1 MFKRRTSRVQHRR
14 QVIELQAKVVSP
26 RIVWYSVVKNCRKIV
41 RFVVILAV
49 IGGGV
54 WGVKYGI
61 RRGLLENE
69 EFRLQA
75 IELTPNPAIDER
87 RLVQVAG
94 IDLNGSLFDCQVAE
108 IEAKLDA
115 LPELASA
122 SVRREFPGTLI
133 VEAVARE
140 PHVWISSP
148 SQGIPARDG
157 EKGLL
162 VDRQGFAFHC
172 PPALLEKALGLPVFQ
187 LGEGGEVPAAGK
199 PVAHPEFDRLMR
211 LYAVACKE
219 IDGAGEWIDTLRQSR
234 SWSLELAS
242 RDGTAA
248 SFGLGGH
255 ERQMGD
261 LRAALEHARTQNQQI
276 ASIELIPERNIPV
289 VVRGDII
296 TPRAIP
302 IDEPEPASEPVRVT
316 PNNRRSRDLQNL
328 LNR

>member
-14 QVIELQAKVVSP
+14 QVLELQAKVVSP
-26 RIVWYSVVKNCRKIV
+26 RIVWYSVLKSCRKMG
-41 RFVVILAV
+41 RFVVIIALLVGA
-49 IGGGV
+49 V

-94 IDLNGSLFDCQVAE
+94 IDLNGSLFDCHVGE

-122 SVRREFPGTLI
+122 NVRREFPGTLI
-133 VEAVARE
+133 VEAFARE
-140 PHVWISSP
+140 PHAWISSP
-148 SQGIPARDG
+148 SHGIAARDP

-162 VDRQGFAFHC
+162 VDRNGFAFHC
-172 PPALLEKALGLPVFQ
+172 PPALLAEASGLPVLQ
-187 LGEGGEVPAAGK
+187 LGEGGEMPAAGK
-199 PVAHPEFDRLMR
+199 QVVHPEFERLMR
-211 LYAVACKE
+211 LYHVACTE
-219 IDGAGEWIDTLRQSR
+219 IEGADKWIDTLRQNR
-234 SWSLELAS
+234 AWSLELVS

-248 SFGLGGH
+248 SFGLGDH

-289 VVRGDII
+289 ILCGESA
-296 TPRAIP
+296 PRAILL
-302 IDEPEPASEPVRVT
+302 DGADSAPVRVT
-316 PNNRRSRDLQNL
+316 PNRRSRDLKNL

>member
-26 RIVWYSVVKNCRKIV
+26 RIVWYSVLKSCRKMV
-41 RFVVILAV
+41 RFVVLIALLVGA
-49 IGGGV
+49 V

-61 RRGLLENE
+61 RRGLLENQ

-87 RLVQVAG
+87 RLVEVAG
-94 IDLNGSLFDCQVAE
+94 IDLKGSLFDCHVAE
-108 IEAKLDA
+108 IEEKLDA

-122 SVRREFPGTLI
+122 TVRREFPGTLV
-133 VEAVARE
+133 VEAYARE
-140 PHVWISSP
+140 PHAWISSP
-148 SQGIPARDG
+148 SHGIVARDP

-162 VDRQGFAFHC
+162 VDKKGFAFHC
-172 PPALLEKALGLPVFQ
+172 PPALLAKASELPVFQ
-187 LGEGGEVPAAGK
+187 LGEGGEVPVAGK
-199 PVAHPEFDRLMR
+199 QVVHPEFDRLMR
-211 LYAVACKE
+211 LYHVACTE
-219 IDGAGEWIDTLRQSR
+219 IEDADKWIDTLRQSR
-234 SWSLELAS
+234 AWSLELVS

-248 SFGLGGH
+248 SFGLGDH

-261 LRAALEHARTQNQQI
+261 LRAALEHARTQNEQI

-289 VVRGDII
+289 VVHGDSA
-296 TPRAIP
+296 PRAILL
-302 IDEPEPASEPVRVT
+302 DEPDSTPVRVT
-316 PNNRRSRDLQNL
+316 PNRRSRDLKNL

>member
-26 RIVWYSVVKNCRKIV
+26 RIVWYSVLKSCRKMV
-41 RFVVILAV
+41 RFVVIVALLIAA
-49 IGGGV
+49 V

-87 RLVQVAG
+87 RLVQVGG
-94 IDLNGSLFDCQVAE
+94 IDLKGSLFDCHVAE
-108 IEAKLDA
+108 IQEKLRA

-122 SVRREFPGTLI
+122 NVRREFPGTLV
-133 VEAVARE
+133 VEAFARE
-140 PHVWISSP
+140 PHAWISSP
-148 SQGIPARDG
+148 SQGIAARDP

-162 VDRQGFAFHC
+162 VDEKGFAFHC
-172 PPALLEKALGLPVFQ
+172 PPALLAKASELPVFQ
-187 LGEGGEVPAAGK
+187 LGEGGEVPVAGK
-199 PVAHPEFDRLMR
+199 QVVHPEFDRLMR
-211 LYAVACKE
+211 LYHVACSE
-219 IDGAGEWIDTLRQSR
+219 IESADKWIDTLRQSR
-234 SWSLELAS
+234 AWSLELVS

-248 SFGLGGH
+248 CFGLGDH

-261 LRAALEHARTQNQQI
+261 LRAALEHARTQNEQI

-289 VVRGDII
+289 VVRGDSP
-296 TPRAIP
+296 PRAIP
-302 IDEPEPASEPVRVT
+302 LDEPSSAPVRVT
-316 PNNRRSRDLQNL
+316 PNRRSRDLKNL

>member
-26 RIVWYSVVKNCRKIV
+26 RIVWFGVLKSCRKLV
-41 RFVVILAV
+41 RFAV
-49 IGGGV
+49 IAALLGGAV

-94 IDLNGSLFDCQVAE
+94 IDLNGSLFDCHVAE
-108 IEAKLDA
+108 IEAKLRA

-122 SVRREFPGTLI
+122 TVRREFPGTLV
-133 VEAVARE
+133 VEASARE
-140 PHVWISSP
+140 PHAWISSP
-148 SQGIPARDG
+148 THGIAPRDPRQ
-157 EKGLL
+157 GLL
-162 VDRQGFAFHC
+162 VDRGGFAFHC
-172 PPALLEKALGLPVFQ
+172 PPALLAKASELPVFQ
-187 LGEGGEVPAAGK
+187 LGEGGEVPVAGK
-199 PVAHPEFDRLMR
+199 PVVHPEFDRLMR
-211 LYAVACKE
+211 LYQVACTE
-219 IDGAGEWIDTLRQSR
+219 IDGADQWIDTLRQSR
-234 SWSLELAS
+234 AWSLELVS
-242 RDGTAA
+242 RDGTMA
-248 SFGLGGH
+248 SFGLGDH

-261 LRAALEHARTQNQQI
+261 LRAALEHARFQQQQI

-289 VVRGDII
+289 VLRGEGA
-296 TPRAIP
+296 PRAIL
-302 IDEPEPASEPVRVT
+302 IDEPAVAPD
-316 PNNRRSRDLQNL
+316 RRTRDLQNL

>member
-26 RIVWYSVVKNCRKIV
+26 RIVWFSVLKSCRKMV
-41 RFVVILAV
+41 RFAVILGM
-49 IGGGV
+49 IGGAV

-69 EFRLQA
+69 EFRLQS

-94 IDLNGSLFDCQVAE
+94 INLNGSLFDCQVAE

-122 SVRREFPGTLI
+122 TVRREFPGTLI

-148 SQGIPARDG
+148 SHGVPARDP
-157 EKGLL
+157 EQGLL
-162 VDRQGFAFHC
+162 VDRAGFAFHC
-172 PPALLEKALGLPVFQ
+172 PPALLAKASNLPVLQ
-187 LGEGGEVPAAGK
+187 LGEGGEMPAAGK
-199 PVAHPEFDRLMR
+199 QVVHPEFDRLMR
-211 LYAVACKE
+211 LYHVACNE
-219 IDGAGEWIDTLRQSR
+219 IEGADKWVDTLRQSR
-234 SWSLELAS
+234 AWSLEMVS
-242 RDGTAA
+242 RDRTAA
-248 SFGLGGH
+248 SFGLGDH
-255 ERQMGD
+255 ERQMSD
-261 LRAALEHARTQNQQI
+261 LRAALEHARMQNQQI

-289 VVRGDII
+289 VVRGESV
-296 TPRAIP
+296 PRAILL
-302 IDEPEPASEPVRVT
+302 DETEPASEPVLVR
-316 PNNRRSRDLQNL
+316 PDRRSRDLKNL

>member
-26 RIVWYSVVKNCRKIV
+26 RIVWFSVLKSCRKMV
-41 RFVVILAV
+41 RLAVILAV
-49 IGGGV
+49 IGGAV

-87 RLVQVAG
+87 RLVKVAG
-94 IDLNGSLFDCQVAE
+94 IDLNGSLFDCEVGK
-108 IEAKLDA
+108 IEAKLRA

-140 PHVWISSP
+140 PHAWISSP
-148 SQGIPARDG
+148 SHGVPARDP
-157 EKGLL
+157 EQGLL
-162 VDRQGFAFHC
+162 VDRNGFAFHC
-172 PPALLEKALGLPVFQ
+172 PPALLVEASELPVFQ
-187 LGEGGEVPAAGK
+187 LGEGGEAPAAGK
-199 PVAHPEFDRLMR
+199 QVVHPELDRLMR
-211 LYAVACKE
+211 LYHVACTE
-219 IDGAGEWIDTLRQSR
+219 IEGADKWIDTLRQSR
-234 SWSLELAS
+234 AWSLELVS

-248 SFGLGGH
+248 SFGLGDH

-261 LRAALEHARTQNQQI
+261 LRAALEHARAQDQQI

-289 VVRGDII
+289 VVRGESA
-296 TPRAIP
+296 PRAILL
-302 IDEPEPASEPVRVT
+302 DEPAPATAPSPD
-316 PNNRRSRDLQNL
+316 RRSRDLRNL

>member
-26 RIVWYSVVKNCRKIV
+26 RIVWYSVVKNCRKMV
-41 RFVVILAV
+41 RVAVILALL
-49 IGGGV
+49 GGAV

-94 IDLNGSLFDCQVAE
+94 IDLKGSLFDCHVAE
-108 IEAKLDA
+108 IQAKLGA
-115 LPELASA
+115 LPELASVK
-122 SVRREFPGTLI
+122 VRREFPGTLI
-133 VEAVARE
+133 VEAIARE
-140 PHVWISSP
+140 PHAWVSSP
-148 SQGIPARDG
+148 AHGVAARDP

-162 VDRQGFAFHC
+162 VDRNGFAFRC
-172 PPALLEKALGLPVFQ
+172 PPALLEKASALPVLQ
-187 LGEGGEVPAAGK
+187 LGEGGEMPVAGK
-199 PVAHPEFDRLMR
+199 QVVHPEFDRLMR
-211 LYAVACKE
+211 LYHVACNE
-219 IDGAGEWIDTLRQSR
+219 IEGADKWIDTLRQSR
-234 SWSLELAS
+234 SWSLELVS
-242 RDGTAA
+242 HDGTAA
-248 SFGLGGH
+248 SFGLGDH
-255 ERQMGD
+255 ERQMSD

-289 VVRGDII
+289 ILLAESA
-296 TPRAIP
+296 PRAIP
-302 IDEPEPASEPVRVT
+302 REEAAPASAPVRVT
-316 PNNRRSRDLQNL
+316 PNRRSRDLQNL